1 MYLDIIFSAFPEIFN
16 FLKNG
21 VFSIF
26 QLLRTTYL
34 FGSFSILSLFIV
46 SIVFDLIF
54 ATFFVTFNIR
64 NNNTTK
70 NNTSKGGKDK

>member
-1 MYLDIIFSAFPEIFN
+1 MFLDITFSAFPQIFD

-26 QLLRTTYL
+26 QLMRTTYL
-34 FGSFSILSLFIV
+34 FGSFSLLSLFII

-70 NNTSKGGKDK
+70 SKGGKDK